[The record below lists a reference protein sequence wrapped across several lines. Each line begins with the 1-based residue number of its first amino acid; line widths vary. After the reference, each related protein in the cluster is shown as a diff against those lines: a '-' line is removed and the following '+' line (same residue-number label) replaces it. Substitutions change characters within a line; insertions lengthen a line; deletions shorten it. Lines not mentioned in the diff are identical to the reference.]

1 MSDKLKFALLSAL
14 AATIAGYGSLV
25 ALGFAEPD
33 AASISAM
40 AWKSAFIVLPAGLAA
55 AISAWYRF
63 ELRLGLVLAT
73 GKSAFRFAF
82 KVIVGAF
89 ALYLPL
95 LLLSLFIMLRSAD
108 WLQTSGGLVQG
119 LAEMLPSLLVL
130 TFVVWSSA
138 LAISIVPAFLLQ
150 WAVCHLVL
158 FRAAKARKQVK
169 K

>member
-1 MSDKLKFALLSAL
+1 MGEKLKFALFSAL
-14 AATIAGYGSLV
+14 AAIIAGYGSLL
-25 ALGFAEPD
+25 ALGFAEP
-33 AASISAM
+33 SAESVTSM

-89 ALYLPL
+89 GLYLPL
-95 LLLSLFIMLRSAD
+95 LLVSLFIMLRSAD
-108 WLQTSGGLVQG
+108 WLQAGDGLVQG
-119 LAEMLPSLLVL
+119 LVAMLPSLLVL

-138 LAISIVPAFLLQ
+138 LAVCIVPAFLLQ
-150 WAVCHLVL
+150 WAVCHFVI